1 MTKILAFAG
10 STRDGSFNNAIV
22 KVAAEGAKEAGAE
35 VTLISLADYEMPIFN
50 EDEEAEFGI
59 PENALAFKAL
69 LMEHDGFLIASP
81 EYNSSYPAL
90 LKNAID
96 WASRMS
102 EDEKP
107 LQAFKGKVAGI
118 MAASAGGLGGL
129 RVLVVLRMLLENIG
143 MVVNPNQKAIAKVN
157 TLLDDSGNVSDEK
170 TIKQLKNLGKETAEL
185 ARKLANKQ
193 FNALANRISS
203 FRFILAM
210 FGLTVVE
217 SKRACFR

>member
-185 ARKLANKQ
+185 ARKLANK
-193 FNALANRISS
+193 
-203 FRFILAM
+203 
-210 FGLTVVE
+210 
-217 SKRACFR
+217 

>member
-22 KVAAEGAKEAGAE
+22 KVAAEGAKEAGAD
-35 VTLISLADYEMPIFN
+35 VTVINLADYQMPIFN

-59 PENALAFKAL
+59 PEKALAFKAL

-102 EDEKP
+102 EGEKP

-143 MVVNPNQKAIAKVN
+143 VIVSPNQKAIAKVN
-157 TLLDDSGNVSDEK
+157 TLLDDSGSVSDEK

-185 ARKLANKQ
+185 ARKLVGK
-193 FNALANRISS
+193 
-203 FRFILAM
+203 
-210 FGLTVVE
+210 
-217 SKRACFR
+217 

>member
-102 EDEKP
+102 EGEKP

-185 ARKLANKQ
+185 ARKLT
-193 FNALANRISS
+193 LI
-203 FRFILAM
+203 
-210 FGLTVVE
+210 
-217 SKRACFR
+217 

>member
-102 EDEKP
+102 EGEKP

-185 ARKLANKQ
+185 ARKLADK
-193 FNALANRISS
+193 
-203 FRFILAM
+203 
-210 FGLTVVE
+210 
-217 SKRACFR
+217 

>member
-102 EDEKP
+102 EGEKP

-157 TLLDDSGNVSDEK
+157 TLLDDSGIVSDEK

-185 ARKLANKQ
+185 ARKLANK
-193 FNALANRISS
+193 
-203 FRFILAM
+203 
-210 FGLTVVE
+210 
-217 SKRACFR
+217 

>member
-102 EDEKP
+102 EGEKP

-185 ARKLANKQ
+185 ARKLANK
-193 FNALANRISS
+193 
-203 FRFILAM
+203 
-210 FGLTVVE
+210 
-217 SKRACFR
+217 

>member
-35 VTLISLADYEMPIFN
+35 ITLISLADYEMPIFN

-102 EDEKP
+102 GGEKP

-185 ARKLANKQ
+185 ARKLADK
-193 FNALANRISS
+193 
-203 FRFILAM
+203 
-210 FGLTVVE
+210 
-217 SKRACFR
+217 